1 MKAASNPLAYVLW
14 VIVSGALVFGVV
26 MTAIK
31 TAALFTQ

>member
-1 MKAASNPLAYVLW
+1 MKSVQNPVAYVLW
-14 VIVSGALVFGVV
+14 VIVGAALVFGVV

>member
-1 MKAASNPLAYVLW
+1 MKSASNPLAYVLW
-14 VIVSGALVFGVV
+14 VIVSAALVFGVA

>member
-1 MKAASNPLAYVLW
+1 MKTAANPLAHVLW
-14 VIVSGALVFGVV
+14 VVVSVALVFGVV